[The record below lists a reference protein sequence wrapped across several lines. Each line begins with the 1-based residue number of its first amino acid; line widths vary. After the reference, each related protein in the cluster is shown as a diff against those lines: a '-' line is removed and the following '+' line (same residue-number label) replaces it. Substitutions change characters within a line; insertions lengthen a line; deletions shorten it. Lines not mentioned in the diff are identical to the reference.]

1 MQTIERSIDI
11 DVPVRAAYDQWTQ
24 FETFPEFMESVAEVT
39 QLDDETLHWK
49 VDVAGVEREFA
60 AVITEQAPDQRI
72 AWSTVSGPHQGGV
85 VTFHELSD
93 RTTRLMYQMDFDPEG
108 FAETIAAATGMVER
122 QVAGDLERFKD
133 FIESRTEPTGAWRGA
148 ID

>member
-11 DVPVRAAYDQWTQ
+11 DVPVRTAYDQWTQ
-24 FETFPEFMESVAEVT
+24 FETFPEFMEAVTDVT
-39 QLDDETLHWK
+39 QLDDQTLHWK

-60 AVITEQAPDQRI
+60 ATITEQTPDQRI

-93 RTTRLMYQMDFDPEG
+93 ETTRVMYQMDFDPEG
-108 FAETIAAATGMVER
+108 VAETIGAATGVVER
-122 QVAGDLERFKD
+122 QVAGDLDRFKG
-133 FIESRTEPTGAWRGA
+133 FIESRNEPTGAWRGA